1 MDNNLISVDYGA
13 DLASS
18 ILGFV
23 FFFFTGKIQ
32 ISILLYKLLSNSL
45 TCTHI

>member
-23 FFFFTGKIQ
+23 FFFFLLVKYRSAFYC
-32 ISILLYKLLSNSL
+32 ISYSA
-45 TCTHI
+45 TA

>member
-1 MDNNLISVDYGA
+1 MMDNNLISVDYGA

-23 FFFFTGKIQ
+23 FFFF
-32 ISILLYKLLSNSL
+32 YW
-45 TCTHI
+45 

>member
-23 FFFFTGKIQ
+23 FFFLLVKYRSAFYC
-32 ISILLYKLLSNSL
+32 ISYSA
-45 TCTHI
+45 TA